1 MIIILLNEAEECGS
15 EHVFL
20 TFNVHNCLCVLF
32 FPLHPTRFHS
42 MNFYTFKVKMLNDFL
57 FVYVIAVSSLAQRIS
72 WKPGKKG
79 SIKLNKNRFE
89 YLYEEKKNTFRR

>member
-1 MIIILLNEAEECGS
+1 
-15 EHVFL
+15 
-20 TFNVHNCLCVLF
+20 
-32 FPLHPTRFHS
+32 

-89 YLYEEKKNTFRR
+89 YLYEEKKHFSQVTFHWMLLLTQAVVVVVDDVI

>member
-1 MIIILLNEAEECGS
+1 
-15 EHVFL
+15 
-20 TFNVHNCLCVLF
+20 
-32 FPLHPTRFHS
+32 

-89 YLYEEKKNTFRR
+89 YLYEEKKKHFSQVTFYWMLLLTQAVVVVVDDVI